1 MPANRFRIASVT
13 KPITA
18 MAILHLIDTGQL
30 TLDTKV
36 YDLLKSQY
44 PLQPNLG
51 PLAPGVDQITVRQL
65 LNHTAGWGKE
75 AIHYDPMFD
84 VRQISLQ
91 VGVPPP
97 ADRKAII
104 QYMWSIPPINTGQY
118 SYANFHYCLLGR
130 VIEAITG
137 EQYASYISQMLH
149 SHPIHLGYPP
159 AAQGS
164 SLLQGRLL
172 GETRYFDY
180 PGAPLKTSV
189 FPPYPTWVPDPYGGF
204 YLENMDSHGGW
215 VLSTIDLLKFMKG
228 VFEGN
233 FLTPSTMNDVTTNR
247 VPTGQGFDYGLGWG
261 LTQTGS
267 GFNWFHTGSLPGTT
281 SIIFRTKWSDG
292 SDVCWAALL
301 NSRSANH
308 DTEIDQDLDIWGAM
322 QTLPSLPN
330 PIFLGLPWQ
339 SQFLDPDTYQQIL
352 YF

>member
-130 VIEAITG
+130 VIDVING
-137 EQYASYISQMLH
+137 EQ
-149 SHPIHLGYPP
+149 
-159 AAQGS
+159 
-164 SLLQGRLL
+164 
-172 GETRYFDY
+172 
-180 PGAPLKTSV
+180 
-189 FPPYPTWVPDPYGGF
+189 
-204 YLENMDSHGGW
+204 
-215 VLSTIDLLKFMKG
+215 
-228 VFEGN
+228 
-233 FLTPSTMNDVTTNR
+233 
-247 VPTGQGFDYGLGWG
+247 
-261 LTQTGS
+261 
-267 GFNWFHTGSLPGTT
+267 
-281 SIIFRTKWSDG
+281 
-292 SDVCWAALL
+292 
-301 NSRSANH
+301 
-308 DTEIDQDLDIWGAM
+308 
-322 QTLPSLPN
+322 
-330 PIFLGLPWQ
+330 
-339 SQFLDPDTYQQIL
+339 
-352 YF
+352 